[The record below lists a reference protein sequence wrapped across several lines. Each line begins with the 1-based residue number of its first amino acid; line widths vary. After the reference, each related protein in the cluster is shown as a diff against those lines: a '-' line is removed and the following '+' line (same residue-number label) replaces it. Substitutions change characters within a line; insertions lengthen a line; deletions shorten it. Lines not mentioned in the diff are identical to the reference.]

1 MESGQQLGLIQQDK
15 PETDQLNLF
24 RIISAIV
31 LTNAAGI
38 TLIYFGLDKYFIF
51 LGFRFHLSAVLPF
64 LFLPYGKNFH
74 TLFEA
79 IKKPVFKL
87 KFLPVLWL
95 IISLAV
101 LLIPLYLLNKIEL
114 GDPDYFYEFG
124 LSSIFD
130 FPLYLIWNFPQL
142 CLLFMTLLFISRM
155 SSLHYLNAF
164 IGCTLLF
171 LYEFIPLNIEI
182 SIPEI
187 ITLISISLTACFF
200 VTRLQ
205 NIYWFAIVI
214 FSSVWSI
221 VLLFGSR
228 SASIINIFFAREYDS
243 WEGFFKTPKTIVI
256 YIIPAFFLILFV
268 IVFLYA
274 ILNRKSG
281 DEGNSPVN

>member
-1 MESGQQLGLIQQDK
+1 MESEQQLGLIQQDK
-15 PETDQLNLF
+15 PETAQLSLF
-24 RIISAIV
+24 RIISAIL

-38 TLIYFGLDKYFIF
+38 TLKYFGLDTYFVF

-64 LFLPYGKNFH
+64 LLLPFGKNFH
-74 TLFEA
+74 TSFEA
-79 IKKPVFKL
+79 IKKPLFKL
-87 KFLPVLWL
+87 KFLPILWL

-101 LLIPLYLLNKIEL
+101 LLATLRLLNKIEL
-114 GDPDYFYEFG
+114 GDPDYFSEFG

-142 CLLFMTLLFISRM
+142 CFLFMTLLFISRL
-155 SSLHYLNAF
+155 SKLHFLNAF
-164 IGCTLLF
+164 IGCILLF
-171 LYEFIPLNIEI
+171 AYEFIPFNLEI

-187 ITLISISLTACFF
+187 ITFILISITACFF

-221 VLLFGSR
+221 VLLFGSS
-228 SASIINIFFAREYDS
+228 SAAIINIFFAREYNS
-243 WEGFFKTPKTIVI
+243 WEGFFKSSKTLNI
-256 YIIPAFFLILFV
+256 YIIPSFFSILFV

-274 ILNRKSG
+274 ILKRKSG
-281 DEGNSPVN
+281 DEGNSPV